1 MPKAVIQR
9 TSKLS
14 TKTIDYL
21 QRLRDAHE
29 EGEVAT
35 LVKPQYRYP
44 KTNQVYAK
52 VQYQQANGK
61 PYDFSKRITRAT
73 QHARIDIT
81 KCPYAILEY
90 LLDNFPRSEISF
102 TKSNLLIPYTPV
114 AQAIAR
120 AYQVLPIDTVIEYD
134 SV

>member
-1 MPKAVIQR
+1 MPKAILQKS
-9 TSKLS
+9 SKLS

-21 QRLRDAHE
+21 QRLRNAHE

-35 LVKPQYRYP
+35 LVKPQYCYP

-61 PYDFSKRITRAT
+61 PYDFSKQITRAT

-81 KCPYAILEY
+81 SCPYATLEY
-90 LLDNFPRSEISF
+90 LLNNFPKAEISVN
-102 TKSNLLIPYTPV
+102 KSNLLIPYAPV
-114 AQAIAR
+114 TQAIAR
-120 AYQVLPIDTVIEYD
+120 AYQVLPVDTIIEYD

>member
-14 TKTIDYL
+14 AKTIDYL

-29 EGEVAT
+29 EEEVAT
-35 LVKPQYRYP
+35 LIKPQYRYP
-44 KTNQVYAK
+44 RTNQVYAK

-61 PYDFSKRITRAT
+61 PYNFSKRITCAT

-81 KCPYAILEY
+81 KCPYATLEY

-102 TKSNLLIPYTPV
+102 TKLNLLIPYTPV
-114 AQAIAR
+114 ACKFATLSRFFTPGVQW
-120 AYQVLPIDTVIEYD
+120 P
-134 SV
+134 

>member
-1 MPKAVIQR
+1 MPKAVLQKS
-9 TSKLS
+9 SKLS

-35 LVKPQYRYP
+35 LVKPRYQYP

-61 PYDFSKRITRAT
+61 PYDFSKRIIRAT
-73 QHARIDIT
+73 QHACIDIT
-81 KCPYAILEY
+81 RCPYATLEY
-90 LLDNFPRSEISF
+90 LLDNFPKAEISVN
-102 TKSNLLIPYTPV
+102 KSNLLIPYTPV
-114 AQAIAR
+114 TQAVTR
-120 AYQVLPIDTVIEYD
+120 AYQVLPVDTIIEYD
-134 SV
+134 SI